1 MRNALGIP
9 GEAHLA
15 EQNDYPYVNEMD
27 VRFPA
32 LAQFDVPALAA
43 ACEHQWFN
51 QTLCRI
57 NDSVLRYAVVQGE
70 YHWHKHDVDDEL
82 FFTLDGCLFVDTRET
97 TFELQPGQGVVI
109 PRGVEHRTHAVGRTV
124 ILMVE
129 TADIV
134 PTGD

>member
-1 MRNALGIP
+1 MT
-9 GEAHLA
+9 ET
-15 EQNDYPYVNEMD
+15 NDYPYVNEMD
-27 VRFPA
+27 VKFPS
-32 LAQFDVPALAA
+32 LAQFDVRALAA
-43 ACEHQWFN
+43 ACEHTWFN

-70 YHWHKHDVDDEL
+70 YHWHKHDIDDEL
-82 FFTLDGCLFVDTRET
+82 FFTLDGCLSVDTRDA
-97 TFELQPGQGVVI
+97 TFELRPGQGVVI
-109 PRGVEHRTHAVGRTV
+109 SAGVEHRTRAVERTV

>member
-1 MRNALGIP
+1 MP
-9 GEAHLA
+9 EAT
-15 EQNDYPYVNEMD
+15 DYPYVNEMD
-27 VRFPA
+27 IRFPS

-70 YHWHKHDVDDEL
+70 YHWHQHDVDDEL
-82 FFTLDGCLFVDTRET
+82 FFTLDGCLFVDTRDE
-97 TFELQPGQGVVI
+97 TFELMPGQGVVI
-109 PRGVEHRTHAVGRTV
+109 PRCVEHRTRAVERTV

-129 TADIV
+129 TAGIV

>member
-1 MRNALGIP
+1 MT
-9 GEAHLA
+9 ET
-15 EQNDYPYVNEMD
+15 NDYPYVNEMD
-27 VRFPA
+27 VKFPS
-32 LAQFDVPALAA
+32 LAQFDVRALAA
-43 ACEHQWFN
+43 ACEYTWFN

-70 YHWHKHDVDDEL
+70 YHWHKHDIDDEL
-82 FFTLDGCLFVDTRET
+82 FFTLDGCLSVDTRDA
-97 TFELQPGQGVVI
+97 TFDLQPGQGVVI
-109 PRGVEHRTHAVGRTV
+109 PAGVEHRTRAVERTV

>member
-1 MRNALGIP
+1 MV
-9 GEAHLA
+9 EA
-15 EQNDYPYVNEMD
+15 NDYPYVNDMD
-27 VRFPA
+27 VSFSP
-32 LAQFDVPALAA
+32 LEQFDVPALAA
-43 ACEHQWFN
+43 ECEHQWFN

-82 FFTLDGCLFVDTRET
+82 FFTLDGRLSVDTREAS
-97 TFELQPGQGVVI
+97 FDLAAGQGVVI
-109 PRGVEHRTHAVGRTV
+109 PRGVEHRTRAAERTV

-129 TADIV
+129 TAGIV